1 MSCDHVQFTDGRQ
14 NPPFAQLNG
23 LSTKGSGIFGA
34 PGKART
40 CQNETVEQAEIG
52 AFVDEWVKGWN
63 SHDLTN
69 VLNHFADDVTFTSP
83 VASLILTNS
92 EGVVQGKE
100 ALRAYWQEGPRRV
113 PDLHFE
119 VLGTYVGVHTLVIN
133 YRNQKGVLVNEVLEF
148 EGNLVIRGHGA
159 YVGDSMNPAGT
170 IAKSD

>member
-1 MSCDHVQFTDGRQ
+1 VSCDHVQFTDGRQ
-14 NPPFAQLNG
+14 NPPSARLNG
-23 LSTKGSGIFGA
+23 LSTKGSGIFAA

-40 CQNETVEQAEIG
+40 YQNETVEQAEIG

-100 ALRAYWQEGPRRV
+100 ALRAYWQEGLRRV

-159 YVGDSMNPAGT
+159 YVGDSMNPAGA